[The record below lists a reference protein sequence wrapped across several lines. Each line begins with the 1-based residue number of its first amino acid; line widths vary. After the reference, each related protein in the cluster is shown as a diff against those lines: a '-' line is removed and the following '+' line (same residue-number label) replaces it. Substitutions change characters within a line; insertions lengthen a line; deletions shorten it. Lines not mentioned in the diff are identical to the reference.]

1 MGRNAV
7 QGTRCISPVRRRRE
21 GRTPAQVAGV
31 SDCRKKPL
39 YVKQDAMK
47 GCKPFIFHR
56 IHRLCRWGG
65 AIFRSKAQKNHF
77 RSLAMQDE
85 PFHPAWSVSKTS
97 FFDTLE
103 RRPRWPAFFSW
114 ANSGGMDGIGG
125 SCQGDKNEIFAPI
138 RLL

>member
-1 MGRNAV
+1 MIAWIFQAGNRQN
-7 QGTRCISPVRRRRE
+7 RCPDQKTGKKGPMPHRLS
-21 GRTPAQVAGV
+21 
-31 SDCRKKPL
+31 KKPL

-56 IHRLCRWGG
+56 IDRLCRSGG

-97 FFDTLE
+97 FFDTL
-103 RRPRWPAFFSW
+103 RGQCPIPLSAFPFFCLPFFGCACIIIAGYIYSQR
-114 ANSGGMDGIGG
+114 IV
-125 SCQGDKNEIFAPI
+125 Q
-138 RLL
+138 